1 MNITKN
7 PKERW
12 PGRHKAIDIMK
23 PKQETNKIQYG
34 QIPTPNLVIY
44 KNSNQG
50 PLITISFEPGG
61 LFLFDLTQKGNKK
74 VKAYFDLHPSFHKS

>member
-44 KNSNQG
+44 KNSN
-50 PLITISFEPGG
+50 
-61 LFLFDLTQKGNKK
+61 
-74 VKAYFDLHPSFHKS
+74 